1 MVQIDKR
8 KKSKL
13 HQEIDAIALTND
25 GSITPEMIVEHAQI
39 EGTALNEDFKKRDL
53 FNPQKAMRYAHL
65 IYARAILTQYKV
77 WVSVED
83 KDPVR
88 VRAMVSLTTDRGE
101 NGYRQLVN
109 VLSDDEMRETLMSD
123 AKKEMAWFKK
133 KYAILTELAPVFTAI
148 EAVS

>member
-1 MVQIDKR
+1 
-8 KKSKL
+8 
-13 HQEIDAIALTND
+13 
-25 GSITPEMIVEHAQI
+25 
-39 EGTALNEDFKKRDL
+39 
-53 FNPQKAMRYAHL
+53 
-65 IYARAILTQYKV
+65 
-77 WVSVED
+77 
-83 KDPVR
+83 
-88 VRAMVSLTTDRGE
+88 MVSLTTDRGE